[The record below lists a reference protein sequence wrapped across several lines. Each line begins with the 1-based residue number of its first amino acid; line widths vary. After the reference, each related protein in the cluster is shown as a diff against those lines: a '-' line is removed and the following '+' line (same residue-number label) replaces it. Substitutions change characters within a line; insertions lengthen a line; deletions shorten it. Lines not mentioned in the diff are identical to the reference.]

1 METTGRIT
9 QEIIERIREQKTG
22 GLDAFV
28 RQLGSRLL
36 LFTHYRIGEKLR
48 ARVDPDDVLQ
58 DIYAAIVENREGFL
72 DKVDRRGV
80 HRAIYRMID
89 NRIRDLYEHH
99 YLVEKRNAGR
109 EVAPARDTS
118 QGGAP
123 LDQVASTDDSITRR
137 IAVQDEYRSLIGI
150 LELLPATAQQLFVMK
165 FVQELTNQEIA
176 DELKV
181 SVSTLKRDVADL
193 VRTIQRLRSAR
204 SRPSLPSGR

>member
-9 QEIIERIREQKTG
+9 QEIIERIREHKTG

-48 ARVDPDDVLQ
+48 ARVDADDVLQ

-99 YLVEKRNAGR
+99 FLVEKRNASR
-109 EVAPARDTS
+109 EVAPVRDTS
-118 QGGAP
+118 RGGAA
-123 LDQVASTDDSITRR
+123 LDQVASPEASITRR

-150 LELLPATAQQLFVMK
+150 LELLPATSQQLFVMK

-176 DELKV
+176 EELKI
-181 SVSTLKRDVADL
+181 SVSTLKREVADL
-193 VRTIQRLRSAR
+193 VRTIQRLRAAR